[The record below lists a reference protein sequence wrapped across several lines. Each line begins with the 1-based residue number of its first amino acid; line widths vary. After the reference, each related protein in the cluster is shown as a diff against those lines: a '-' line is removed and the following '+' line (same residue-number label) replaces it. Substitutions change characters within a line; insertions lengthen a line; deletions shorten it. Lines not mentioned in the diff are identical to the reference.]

1 MKAKRNSFI
10 MLLEHIHTMD
20 EFTDEEVGKIVR
32 AYAAFVESDAEPDF
46 DDRSMRIMWKNI
58 KAFDEVNR
66 EKIASQAEA
75 RREAGK
81 RGMAK
86 RWGNNK
92 TITDDN
98 KNNKAIPSITSDNK
112 DNLSVSVSV
121 SDSVSVPVSEDIRA
135 ADASHS
141 TAKSTRF
148 HPPDLEEVK
157 AYFAEKGGK
166 DAQAERFYAYYES
179 NGWKV
184 GKNPMRKWK
193 AAASGWISRD
203 NERNASA
210 PVKKP
215 YDVHEVANKVLEQMD
230 KEFEIL

>member
-1 MKAKRNSFI
+1 MKKRSSFI
-10 MLLEHIHTMD
+10 LLLEHVHTMEELSD
-20 EFTDEEVGKIVR
+20 AEFGQFIR
-32 AYAAFVESDAEPDF
+32 AYAAYVENGTEPDF
-46 DDRSMRIMWKNI
+46 PDRSMRMMWKTI
-58 KAFDEVNR
+58 KAFDELNCKKYVTT
-66 EKIASQAEA
+66 SEA
-75 RREAGK
+75 RREAGQK
-81 RGMAK
+81 GAMM
-86 RWGNNK
+86 RWNSEQQSIAN
-92 TITDDN
+92 DS
-98 KNNKAIPSITSDNK
+98 KNSNCHFANGKNSLSD
-112 DNLSVSVSV
+112 SVSV
-121 SDSVSVPVSEDIRA
+121 SDSVSDSAKEIEDA
-135 ADASHS
+135 SASHS
-141 TAKSTRF
+141 PAKSSRF

-166 DAQAERFYAYYES
+166 DAQAERFYDHYES